1 MYRLRTVFD
10 ELAGGHV
17 DAAATTVNAMLAEAN
32 GIYLLS
38 GDPAV
43 FAMARRAID
52 DRLERA
58 QAAPSAQA

>member
-1 MYRLRTVFD
+1 
-10 ELAGGHV
+10 
-17 DAAATTVNAMLAEAN
+17 MLAEAN

-38 GDPAV
+38 GDPAA
-43 FAMARRAID
+43 FDMARRAID